1 MSRIRHRKKHPTP
14 TIRRPRANHQIRAT
28 QVRLIDSQGNNHGI
42 VTIQQALVEAQNAR
56 LDLVEISATAQPPV
70 VRIIDMGKYMYE
82 AEKKDRESKK
92 KQKDSNVT
100 KGVRITMR
108 SSEHDMEIQAQK
120 LDKFL
125 QKGYKVK
132 VDLIMRGREKGL
144 KTLAD
149 QKIQTFLAMLEQE
162 YKIEQGAQKQ
172 PRGMSIVLHK
182 V

>member
-1 MSRIRHRKKHPTP
+1 MSRIRHRKRQPQVYIQK
-14 TIRRPRANHQIRAT
+14 PRANHQIRAPK
-28 QVRLIDSQGNNHGI
+28 VRLIDSQGNNQGI
-42 VTIQQALVEAQNAR
+42 VSIQQALNAAHQAQ
-56 LDLVEISATAQPPV
+56 LDLVEISATADPPV
-70 VRIIDMGKYMYE
+70 VRIIDIGKYMYE
-82 AEKKDRESKK
+82 AEKKDREAKK

-108 SSEHDMEIQAQK
+108 SSQHDLETQAQK

-144 KTLAD
+144 RTLAD
-149 QKIQTFLAMLEQE
+149 EKMQTFLNMLEQE
-162 YKIEQGAQKQ
+162 HKIDNPPQKQ
-172 PRGMSIVLHK
+172 PRGISITVSK